1 MPNVIT
7 PEENAAMLVFSRT
20 ERFVGGYSC
29 LEELKN
35 ILVSLFNNKKL
46 EDTGLKNIYEQLKNE
61 IITNNNIGLF
71 LIGKHKYRI
80 SDKYKKI
87 NINDTL
93 YKYIDQNNNIMN
105 LTIHSICYYLI
116 EDYFRKNEILELC
129 KKTPNFKIY
138 YKLSK

>member
-46 EDTGLKNIYEQLKNE
+46 EDTGLKNIYQQLKNE

-71 LIGKHKYRI
+71 LIGKHKHRI

-93 YKYIDQNNNIMN
+93 YKYIDQNNNSMN

-116 EDYFRKNEILELC
+116 EDFFSKNEIL
-129 KKTPNFKIY
+129 
-138 YKLSK
+138 